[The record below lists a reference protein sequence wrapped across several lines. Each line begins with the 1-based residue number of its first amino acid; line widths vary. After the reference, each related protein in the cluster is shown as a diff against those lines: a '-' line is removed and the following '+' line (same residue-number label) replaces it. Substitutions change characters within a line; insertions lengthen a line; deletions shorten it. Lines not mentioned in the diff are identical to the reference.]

1 MLYSTEEFLAVRQE
15 LEQLVDFPIKE
26 LVKESGLT
34 RPTVKSWYCQEG
46 NILVSTKT
54 KLWIAITNL
63 VERRRE
69 VFARLRSILDMQEYD
84 NAENSV
90 VDDKKYSFQN
100 DDLQHD

>member
-69 VFARLRSILDMQEYD
+69 VFARLRSILDMKEYKPAD
-84 NAENSV
+84 YSM
-90 VDDKKYSFQN
+90 VDETKDGLQN
-100 DDLQHD
+100 DDL